1 MIVNKKFR
9 AVLEYDPE
17 GKTYFFI
24 KFPEPNTSPEG
35 ERILLEA
42 LHLPRYLKATL

>member
-17 GKTYFFI
+17 G
-24 KFPEPNTSPEG
+24 EH
-35 ERILLEA
+35 ILSEA
-42 LHLPRYLKATL
+42 LHLPRCLKATL

>member
-35 ERILLEA
+35 EHILLEA
-42 LHLPRYLKATL
+42 LHLSR